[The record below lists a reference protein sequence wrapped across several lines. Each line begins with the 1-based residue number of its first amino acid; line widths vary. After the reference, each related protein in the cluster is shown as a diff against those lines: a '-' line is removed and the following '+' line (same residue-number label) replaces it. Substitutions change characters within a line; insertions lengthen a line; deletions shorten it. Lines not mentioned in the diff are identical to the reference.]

1 MSGSRRKKLMSAVPG
16 TNAVP
21 TDQIHTTLA
30 SIYDGEPRYMVALR
44 HQSHNRAAP
53 GPLDAPWVTTITNLH
68 GHQHP
73 TIFKT
78 LRNAMAAAIESSAH
92 VNKHAEPRGAR
103 QQGIL
108 LAFDPTRLPVIDLSA
123 PASGLFREYTELEFA
138 ERQLEWWGKR
148 VQALTQR
155 DGIDNRAPKAAT

>member
-1 MSGSRRKKLMSAVPG
+1 MSGSRRKKLMSAVPY

-21 TDQIHTTLA
+21 TDQIHSVLA

-44 HQSHNRAAP
+44 HYHDGTAGSGGAVSA
-53 GPLDAPWVTTITNLH
+53 NLH

-78 LRNAMAAAIESSAH
+78 LRNAMSAAIESSAT
-92 VNKHAEPRGAR
+92 VNKYGEPRGIR
-103 QQGIL
+103 QHGIL
-108 LAFDPTRLPVIDLSA
+108 LAFDPTRLAAIDLSA

-138 ERQLEWWGKR
+138 ERQLEWWGRR